1 VICFPYCVFGLLLIV
16 VFFHAHD
23 IYHASTNLRTIH
35 DPFSPIEVNG
45 EQKYEVE
52 DILNSRISNHQLQ
65 YFVHWHGHDVSE
77 HIWESMINLLNA
89 MEKVHEFH

>member
-1 VICFPYCVFGLLLIV
+1 MKILSYVYYFLVGTLPHV
-16 VFFHAHD
+16 
-23 IYHASTNLRTIH
+23 YHTMRNFESL
-35 DPFSPIEVNG
+35 SPIEVNG
-45 EQKYEVE
+45 EQKYDVE